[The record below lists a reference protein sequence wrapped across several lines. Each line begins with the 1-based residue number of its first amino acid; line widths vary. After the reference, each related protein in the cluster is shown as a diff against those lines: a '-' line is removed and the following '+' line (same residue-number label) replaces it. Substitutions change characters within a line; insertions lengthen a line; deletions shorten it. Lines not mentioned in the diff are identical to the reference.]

1 VLGDQPRLT
10 LGGTLV
16 LVTNDLN
23 LTASSVVTFLLGTN
37 ATTIGATSN
46 LALAGTINVA
56 DGGGLTNATY
66 LLFTNG
72 GTLTWNSPK
81 LGTTPPGSACKFDR
95 GTPGQV
101 KLVVTL
107 PVRSGI
113 TN

>member
-10 LGGTLV
+10 LGSSLL

-23 LTASSVVTFLLGTN
+23 LTASSVLTFLLGTN
-37 ATTIGATSN
+37 AEMIGVTGN
-46 LALAGTINVA
+46 LTLAGTINVA

-72 GTLTWNSPK
+72 GTFTWNSPK
-81 LGTTPPGSACKFDR
+81 LGTTPPGSSCKFDL

-101 KLVVTL
+101 KLMVTL
-107 PVRSGI
+107 SSMP
-113 TN
+113 